1 MSWPSTQATSQSQSK
16 TVISTGAV
24 ISTADDETLALR
36 GTRDPAAFGEL
47 YQRHFQRVY
56 RYHMAHTGNE
66 ADAQDLTALT
76 FMAALEGLRSYRAAG
91 SFGAW
96 IFGIARR
103 KMAQHFRSRR
113 MEEPLEAA
121 EAVVDREPL
130 PEAAAGLRLQMAG
143 VSRAL
148 RQIAPDRADAIE
160 LCIFGDLTAVEAGQV
175 MGKSE
180 AAVKML
186 VMRGLKDLR
195 RRLAQVA
202 EEL

>member
-1 MSWPSTQATSQSQSK
+1 MSWPTTQAISQSQS
-16 TVISTGAV
+16 TAV
-24 ISTADDETLALR
+24 ISTVEDEALALQ
-36 GTRDPAAFGEL
+36 GTKEPAAFGEL
-47 YQRHFQRVY
+47 YRRHFQRVY
-56 RYHMAHTGNE
+56 RYHMAHTGND

-76 FMAALEGLRSYRAAG
+76 FLAALEGLRSYRASG

-96 IFGIARR
+96 LFGIARR

-113 MEEPLEAA
+113 KEEPLEAA
-121 EAVVDREPL
+121 EVVPDGKPL

-148 RQIAPDRADAIE
+148 RQISPDRAEAIE

-186 VMRGLKDLR
+186 AMRGLKDLR
-195 RRLAQVA
+195 SRLAQGM